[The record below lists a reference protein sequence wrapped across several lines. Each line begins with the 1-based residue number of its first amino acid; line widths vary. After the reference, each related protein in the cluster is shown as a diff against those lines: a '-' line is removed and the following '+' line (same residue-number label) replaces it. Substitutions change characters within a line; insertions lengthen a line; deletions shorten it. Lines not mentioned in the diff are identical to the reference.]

1 MICQRLV
8 ECLQNLKTEYKR
20 VDEKTRKDKGKK
32 EKHRS
37 NGQAQKGEWI
47 YVGYPCED
55 DAFIKKC
62 VEYFDGRSRPKCAEN
77 GKSYVLS
84 KGGYSFNVLCMH
96 IDGGVIDD
104 NTCDKCDYALFL
116 QDGVEESKG
125 RAIYI
130 ELKGKNTEDA
140 IDQLTSTIDKFGN
153 AGGLYKKVYARIV
166 NTSSPPRIQNTESYV
181 NLQEKMMKLGGNL
194 KTHEW
199 DFVESYRDLDNL

>member
-1 MICQRLV
+1 MICQRFV

-20 VDEKTRKDKGKK
+20 ADEKTRKNIGKK
-32 EKHRS
+32 EKPKS

-47 YVGYPCED
+47 YVGYPCKD
-55 DAFIKKC
+55 DVFIKKC
-62 VEYFDGRSRPKCAEN
+62 VEYFDGRSKPKCAEN

-130 ELKGKNTEDA
+130 ELKGKNTEHA
-140 IDQLTSTIDKFGN
+140 IDQLISTIDKFKD
-153 AGGLYKKVYARIV
+153 AGGLYKRVYARIV
-166 NTSSPPRIQNTESYV
+166 NASSPPRIQNTESYID
-181 NLQEKMMKLGGNL
+181 LQEKVMELGGNL
-194 KTHEW
+194 KTREME
-199 DFVESYRDLDNL
+199 FVEEYSALDSV